1 MEQIMKDIEPLQ
13 LSNSGSVALGVMFFV
28 MSLICQYGAVIQR
41 VEKRLVFYDISEEK
55 RKRDEVMRVGV
66 IQASSQTDKNEI
78 LYEIVLRNAKQHEV
92 VNFGC
97 FPNENETYSYVDISI
112 EIGLLIA
119 SGAIDFVV
127 TGCSS
132 GQGMMLA
139 CNSIPGVLCGYTPT
153 PQDAFLFGR
162 INNGNAISVPL
173 GLNYGWAGEV
183 NLGYIME
190 ALFSTPFGTGY
201 PMEEAE
207 RKRKD
212 AALLK
217 RMRRHA
223 NVSFLS
229 LLQSFDEE
237 MICRNIRRDIVTDF
251 ILEKGKNAQIV
262 EFVKEYKH
270 E

>member
-1 MEQIMKDIEPLQ
+1 MTE
-13 LSNSGSVALGVMFFV
+13 S
-28 MSLICQYGAVIQR
+28 
-41 VEKRLVFYDISEEK
+41 EKL
-55 RKRDEVMRVGV
+55 RKQDEVIRVGV
-66 IQASSQTDKNEI
+66 IQASSQTDKNKI
-78 LYEIVLRNAKQHEV
+78 LYETVMKNAKQYEV

-97 FPNENETYSYVDISI
+97 FPNEKETYSYVDISI
-112 EIGLLIA
+112 QIGLLIA
-119 SGAIDFVV
+119 SGAINFVV

-139 CNSIPGVLCGYTPT
+139 CNSIPRVLCGYTPT

-183 NLGYIME
+183 NLGYIMD

-201 PMEEAE
+201 PRGEAE

-212 AALLK
+212 ATLLK

-223 NVSFLS
+223 NVPFLTF
-229 LLQSFDEE
+229 LQSCDEE
-237 MICRNIRRDIVTDF
+237 MICRNIRRNLVTDF
-251 ILEKGKNAQIV
+251 ILEKGTNVKIV
-262 EFVKEYKH
+262 EFVKAYNH
-270 E
+270 A

>member
-1 MEQIMKDIEPLQ
+1 
-13 LSNSGSVALGVMFFV
+13 
-28 MSLICQYGAVIQR
+28 
-41 VEKRLVFYDISEEK
+41 
-55 RKRDEVMRVGV
+55 MRIGV
-66 IQASSQTDKNEI
+66 IQASSQTGKNNI
-78 LYEIVLRNAKQHEV
+78 LYETVLRNAKQHEI

-97 FPNENETYSYVDISI
+97 FPNEKETYSYVDISI

-119 SGAIDFVV
+119 SGAIDFAV

-201 PMEEAE
+201 PMEDAE

-212 AALLK
+212 TALLK
-217 RMRRHA
+217 DMRRQA
-223 NVSFLS
+223 NVPFLSFL
-229 LLQSFDEE
+229 QSIDKE
-237 MICRNIRRDIVTDF
+237 MVCRNIRRDIITDF
-251 ILEKGKNAQIV
+251 ILQKGEDARIV
-262 EFVKEYKH
+262 EFVKGYRH

>member
-1 MEQIMKDIEPLQ
+1 
-13 LSNSGSVALGVMFFV
+13 
-28 MSLICQYGAVIQR
+28 
-41 VEKRLVFYDISEEK
+41 
-55 RKRDEVMRVGV
+55 MRIGV
-66 IQASSQTDKNEI
+66 IQASSQTGKNNI
-78 LYEIVLRNAKQHEV
+78 LYETVLRNAKQHEV

-97 FPNENETYSYVDISI
+97 FPNEKETYSYVDISI

-119 SGAIDFVV
+119 SGAIDFAV

-201 PMEEAE
+201 PMEDAE

-212 AALLK
+212 TALLK
-217 RMRRHA
+217 DMRRQA
-223 NVSFLS
+223 NVPFLSFL
-229 LLQSFDEE
+229 QSIDKE
-237 MICRNIRRDIVTDF
+237 MVCRNIKRDIITDF
-251 ILEKGKNAQIV
+251 ILQKGEDARIV
-262 EFVKEYKH
+262 EFVKGYRH

>member
-1 MEQIMKDIEPLQ
+1 
-13 LSNSGSVALGVMFFV
+13 
-28 MSLICQYGAVIQR
+28 
-41 VEKRLVFYDISEEK
+41 
-55 RKRDEVMRVGV
+55 MRIGV
-66 IQASSQTDKNEI
+66 IQASSQTGKNNI
-78 LYEIVLRNAKQHEV
+78 LYETVLRNAKQHEV

-97 FPNENETYSYVDISI
+97 FPNEKETYSYVDISI

-119 SGAIDFVV
+119 SGAIDFAV

-139 CNSIPGVLCGYTPT
+139 CNSISGVLCGYTPT

-201 PMEEAE
+201 PMEDAE

-212 AALLK
+212 TALLK
-217 RMRRHA
+217 DMRRQA
-223 NVSFLS
+223 NVPFLSFL
-229 LLQSFDEE
+229 QSIDKE
-237 MICRNIRRDIVTDF
+237 MVCRNIRRDIITDS
-251 ILEKGKNAQIV
+251 ILQKGEDARIV
-262 EFVKEYKH
+262 EFVKGYRH

>member
-1 MEQIMKDIEPLQ
+1 MKI
-13 LSNSGSVALGVMFFV
+13 
-28 MSLICQYGAVIQR
+28 
-41 VEKRLVFYDISEEK
+41 
-55 RKRDEVMRVGV
+55 GV
-66 IQASSQTDKNEI
+66 IQAVSQTDKNKI
-78 LYEIVLRNAKQHEV
+78 LYETVLKNAKQHEV
-92 VNFGC
+92 VNLGC
-97 FPNENETYSYVDISI
+97 FPNEKKMYSYVDISI

-173 GLNYGWAGEV
+173 GLNYGWAGEI
-183 NLGYIME
+183 NLNYIME
-190 ALFSTPFGTGY
+190 ALFSAPFGTGY
-201 PMEEAE
+201 PKEDAE

-217 RMRRHA
+217 KIRRHA
-223 NVSFLS
+223 NVPFLPFLKS
-229 LLQSFDEE
+229 LNKELVS
-237 MICRNIRRDIVTDF
+237 RNIRRDIVTDF
-251 ILEKGKNAQIV
+251 ILEKGENEEIV
-262 EFVKEYKH
+262 AYVRKESK
-270 E
+270 

>member
-1 MEQIMKDIEPLQ
+1 MRNNKDYITRRQ
-13 LSNSGSVALGVMFFV
+13 D
-28 MSLICQYGAVIQR
+28 GA
-41 VEKRLVFYDISEEK
+41 
-55 RKRDEVMRVGV
+55 MRIGV
-66 IQASSQTDKNEI
+66 IQASSQTGKNNI
-78 LYEIVLRNAKQHEV
+78 LYETVLRNAKQHEV

-97 FPNENETYSYVDISI
+97 FPNEKETYSYVDISI

-119 SGAIDFVV
+119 SGAIDFAV

-201 PMEEAE
+201 PMEDAE

-212 AALLK
+212 TALLK
-217 RMRRHA
+217 DMRRQA
-223 NVSFLS
+223 NVPFLSFL
-229 LLQSFDEE
+229 QSIDKE
-237 MICRNIRRDIVTDF
+237 MVCRNIRRDIITDS
-251 ILEKGKNAQIV
+251 ILQKGEDARIV
-262 EFVKEYKH
+262 EFVKGYRH

>member
-1 MEQIMKDIEPLQ
+1 M
-13 LSNSGSVALGVMFFV
+13 
-28 MSLICQYGAVIQR
+28 
-41 VEKRLVFYDISEEK
+41 
-55 RKRDEVMRVGV
+55 VGV
-66 IQASSQTDKNEI
+66 IQAGSQTDKNEI
-78 LYEIVLRNAKQHEV
+78 LYETVLRNAKQYEV

-97 FPNENETYSYVDISI
+97 FPNEKETYSYVDISL

-162 INNGNAISVPL
+162 INNGNVISVPL

-207 RKRKD
+207 RKRRD
-212 AALLK
+212 AELLK
-217 RMRRHA
+217 RIRTHA
-223 NVSFLS
+223 NVPLLRFLQN
-229 LLQSFDEE
+229 LDQK
-237 MICRNIRRDIVTDF
+237 IVRKNIRRDIVTDF
-251 ILEKGKNAQIV
+251 ILEKGEDAQII
-262 EFVKEYKH
+262 EFVKGYKH

>member
-1 MEQIMKDIEPLQ
+1 MKI
-13 LSNSGSVALGVMFFV
+13 
-28 MSLICQYGAVIQR
+28 
-41 VEKRLVFYDISEEK
+41 
-55 RKRDEVMRVGV
+55 GV
-66 IQASSQTDKNEI
+66 IQAGSQIDKNKI
-78 LYEIVLRNAKQHEV
+78 LYETVLKNAKQHEV

-97 FPNENETYSYVDISI
+97 FPNEKEMYSYVDISI

-162 INNGNAISVPL
+162 INNGNAVSVPL
-173 GLNYGWAGEV
+173 GLNYGWAGEI
-183 NLGYIME
+183 NLNYIME

-201 PMEEAE
+201 PLKEAE

-212 AALLK
+212 AVLLK
-217 RMRRHA
+217 RMKSHA
-223 NVSFLS
+223 NVSFLPF
-229 LLQSFDEE
+229 LQSIDEE
-237 MICRNIRRDIVTDF
+237 IICRNIRRDIVTDF
-251 ILEKGKNAQIV
+251 ILGKGKNVQIV
-262 EFVKEYKH
+262 EFVNEYKLH
-270 E
+270 DALVPLIWRTINE

>member
-1 MEQIMKDIEPLQ
+1 
-13 LSNSGSVALGVMFFV
+13 
-28 MSLICQYGAVIQR
+28 
-41 VEKRLVFYDISEEK
+41 
-55 RKRDEVMRVGV
+55 MRIGV
-66 IQASSQTDKNEI
+66 IQASSQTGKNNI
-78 LYEIVLRNAKQHEV
+78 LYETVLRNAKQHEV

-97 FPNENETYSYVDISI
+97 FPNEKETYSYVDISI

-119 SGAIDFVV
+119 SGAIDFAV

-201 PMEEAE
+201 PMEDAE

-212 AALLK
+212 TALLK
-217 RMRRHA
+217 DMRRQA
-223 NVSFLS
+223 NVPFLSFL
-229 LLQSFDEE
+229 QSIDKE
-237 MICRNIRRDIVTDF
+237 MVCRNIRRDIITDF
-251 ILEKGKNAQIV
+251 ILQKGEDARIV
-262 EFVKEYKH
+262 EFVKGYRH

>member
-1 MEQIMKDIEPLQ
+1 
-13 LSNSGSVALGVMFFV
+13 
-28 MSLICQYGAVIQR
+28 
-41 VEKRLVFYDISEEK
+41 
-55 RKRDEVMRVGV
+55 MRVGV

-78 LYEIVLRNAKQHEV
+78 LYETVLRNAKQHEV

-97 FPNENETYSYVDISI
+97 FPNEKETYSYVDISI

-119 SGAIDFVV
+119 SEAVDFVV

-183 NLGYIME
+183 SLGYIME

-207 RKRKD
+207 RKRRD
-212 AALLK
+212 AELLK
-217 RMRRHA
+217 RIRNHA
-223 NVSFLS
+223 NVPFLRF
-229 LLQSFDEE
+229 LQNLDQE
-237 MICRNIRRDIVTDF
+237 IVRKNIRRDIVTDF
-251 ILEKGKNAQIV
+251 ILEKGEDAQII
-262 EFVKEYKH
+262 EFVKGYKH

>member
-1 MEQIMKDIEPLQ
+1 
-13 LSNSGSVALGVMFFV
+13 
-28 MSLICQYGAVIQR
+28 
-41 VEKRLVFYDISEEK
+41 
-55 RKRDEVMRVGV
+55 MRIGV
-66 IQASSQTDKNEI
+66 IQASSQTGKNNI
-78 LYEIVLRNAKQHEV
+78 LYETVLRNAKQHEV

-97 FPNENETYSYVDISI
+97 FPDEKETYSYVDISI

-119 SGAIDFVV
+119 SGAIDFAV

-201 PMEEAE
+201 PMEDAE

-212 AALLK
+212 TALLK
-217 RMRRHA
+217 DMRRHA
-223 NVSFLS
+223 NVPFLPF
-229 LLQSFDEE
+229 LQYIDKE
-237 MICRNIRRDIVTDF
+237 MVCRNIKRDIVTDF
-251 ILEKGKNAQIV
+251 ILEKGKDARIV
-262 EFVKEYKH
+262 EFVKGYRYE
-270 E
+270 

>member
-1 MEQIMKDIEPLQ
+1 
-13 LSNSGSVALGVMFFV
+13 
-28 MSLICQYGAVIQR
+28 
-41 VEKRLVFYDISEEK
+41 
-55 RKRDEVMRVGV
+55 MRVGV
-66 IQASSQTDKNEI
+66 IQASSQTGKNNV
-78 LYEIVLRNAKQHEV
+78 LYETVLRNAKQHEV

-97 FPNENETYSYVDISI
+97 FPNEKETYSYVDISI

-119 SGAIDFVV
+119 GGAIDFVV

-183 NLGYIME
+183 NLGYIVE

-201 PMEEAE
+201 PMEDAE

-212 AALLK
+212 TALLK
-217 RMRRHA
+217 DMRRQA
-223 NVSFLS
+223 NVPFLSFL
-229 LLQSFDEE
+229 QSIDKE
-237 MICRNIRRDIVTDF
+237 MVCRNIRRDIITDF
-251 ILEKGKNAQIV
+251 ILQKGEDARIV
-262 EFVKEYKH
+262 EFVKGYRH

>member
-1 MEQIMKDIEPLQ
+1 
-13 LSNSGSVALGVMFFV
+13 
-28 MSLICQYGAVIQR
+28 
-41 VEKRLVFYDISEEK
+41 
-55 RKRDEVMRVGV
+55 MRVGV
-66 IQASSQTDKNEI
+66 IQASSQTGKNNV
-78 LYEIVLRNAKQHEV
+78 LYETVLRNAKQHEV

-97 FPNENETYSYVDISI
+97 FPNEKETYSYVDISI

-119 SGAIDFVV
+119 SGAIDFIV

-190 ALFSTPFGTGY
+190 ALFSSPFGTGY
-201 PMEEAE
+201 PMEAAE

-217 RMRRHA
+217 SMRRQA
-223 NVSFLS
+223 NVPFLAF
-229 LLQSFDEE
+229 LQSTDKE
-237 MICRNIRRDIVTDF
+237 MVCRNIRRDIVTDF
-251 ILEKGKNAQIV
+251 ILQKGEDARIV
-262 EFVKEYKH
+262 EFVKGYRH

>member
-1 MEQIMKDIEPLQ
+1 
-13 LSNSGSVALGVMFFV
+13 
-28 MSLICQYGAVIQR
+28 
-41 VEKRLVFYDISEEK
+41 
-55 RKRDEVMRVGV
+55 MRVGV

-78 LYEIVLRNAKQHEV
+78 LYETVLRNAKQHEV
-92 VNFGC
+92 VNLGC
-97 FPNENETYSYVDISI
+97 FPNEKEMYSYVDISI

-173 GLNYGWAGEV
+173 GLNYGWAGEI

-207 RKRKD
+207 RKRRD
-212 AALLK
+212 AELLK
-217 RMRRHA
+217 WIRNHA
-223 NVSFLS
+223 NVPLLRFLQN
-229 LLQSFDEE
+229 LDQEIL
-237 MICRNIRRDIVTDF
+237 RKNIRRDIVTDF
-251 ILEKGKNAQIV
+251 ILEKGINAQIV

>member
-1 MEQIMKDIEPLQ
+1 
-13 LSNSGSVALGVMFFV
+13 
-28 MSLICQYGAVIQR
+28 
-41 VEKRLVFYDISEEK
+41 
-55 RKRDEVMRVGV
+55 MRVGV
-66 IQASSQTDKNEI
+66 IQASSQTGKNNV
-78 LYEIVLRNAKQHEV
+78 LYETVLRNAKQHEV

-97 FPNENETYSYVDISI
+97 FPNEKETYSYVDISI

-119 SGAIDFVV
+119 SGAIDFIV

-190 ALFSTPFGTGY
+190 ALFSSPFGTGY
-201 PMEEAE
+201 PMEDAE

-217 RMRRHA
+217 SMRRQA
-223 NVSFLS
+223 NVPFLSFL
-229 LLQSFDEE
+229 QSTDKE
-237 MICRNIRRDIVTDF
+237 MVCRNIRRDIVTDF
-251 ILEKGKNAQIV
+251 ILQKGEDARIV
-262 EFVKEYKH
+262 EFVKGYRH

>member
-1 MEQIMKDIEPLQ
+1 
-13 LSNSGSVALGVMFFV
+13 
-28 MSLICQYGAVIQR
+28 
-41 VEKRLVFYDISEEK
+41 
-55 RKRDEVMRVGV
+55 MRIGV
-66 IQASSQTDKNEI
+66 IQASSQTGKNNI
-78 LYEIVLRNAKQHEV
+78 LYETVLRNAKQHEV

-97 FPNENETYSYVDISI
+97 FPNEKETYSYVDISI

-119 SGAIDFVV
+119 SGAIDFAV

-173 GLNYGWAGEV
+173 GLNYGWVGEV

-201 PMEEAE
+201 PMEDAE

-212 AALLK
+212 TALLK
-217 RMRRHA
+217 DMRRQA
-223 NVSFLS
+223 NVPFLSFL
-229 LLQSFDEE
+229 QSIDKE
-237 MICRNIRRDIVTDF
+237 MVCRNIRRDIVTDF
-251 ILEKGKNAQIV
+251 ILQKGEDARIV
-262 EFVKEYKH
+262 EFVKGYRH

>member
-1 MEQIMKDIEPLQ
+1 MTESE
-13 LSNSGSVALGVMFFV
+13 
-28 MSLICQYGAVIQR
+28 
-41 VEKRLVFYDISEEK
+41 VF
-55 RKRDEVMRVGV
+55 RKQDEVMRVGV
-66 IQASSQTDKNEI
+66 IQASSRIDKNKI
-78 LYEIVLRNAKQHEV
+78 LYETVLKNAKQYDV

-97 FPNENETYSYVDISI
+97 FPNEKETYSYVDISI
-112 EIGLLIA
+112 QIGLLIA
-119 SGAIDFVV
+119 SGAVNFVV

-132 GQGMMLA
+132 GQGIMLA

-173 GLNYGWAGEV
+173 GVNYGWLGEV

-201 PMEEAE
+201 PKEEAE

-223 NVSFLS
+223 NVSFFVPLRRPFS
-229 LLQSFDEE
+229 RLHKPVMKNTGQFCYFP
-237 MICRNIRRDIVTDF
+237 ICC
-251 ILEKGKNAQIV
+251 A
-262 EFVKEYKH
+262 
-270 E
+270 

>member
-1 MEQIMKDIEPLQ
+1 
-13 LSNSGSVALGVMFFV
+13 
-28 MSLICQYGAVIQR
+28 
-41 VEKRLVFYDISEEK
+41 
-55 RKRDEVMRVGV
+55 MRVGV
-66 IQASSQTDKNEI
+66 IQASSQTGKNNV
-78 LYEIVLRNAKQHEV
+78 LYETVLKNAKQHEV

-97 FPNENETYSYVDISI
+97 FPNEKETYSYVDISI

-119 SGAIDFVV
+119 SGAIDFIV

-190 ALFSTPFGTGY
+190 ALFSSPFGTGY
-201 PMEEAE
+201 PMEDAE

-217 RMRRHA
+217 SMRRQA
-223 NVSFLS
+223 NVPFLSFL
-229 LLQSFDEE
+229 QSTDKE
-237 MICRNIRRDIVTDF
+237 MVCWNIGRDIVTDF
-251 ILEKGKNAQIV
+251 ILEKGEDARIV
-262 EFVKEYKH
+262 EFVKGYRH

>member
-1 MEQIMKDIEPLQ
+1 
-13 LSNSGSVALGVMFFV
+13 
-28 MSLICQYGAVIQR
+28 
-41 VEKRLVFYDISEEK
+41 
-55 RKRDEVMRVGV
+55 MRIGV
-66 IQASSQTDKNEI
+66 IQAVSQTDKNKI
-78 LYEIVLRNAKQHEV
+78 LYETVLKNAKQHEV

-97 FPNENETYSYVDISI
+97 FPNEKEMYSYVDISI

-183 NLGYIME
+183 NLNYMME
-190 ALFSTPFGTGY
+190 ALFSDPLGTGY
-201 PMEEAE
+201 PKEDAE

-217 RMRRHA
+217 KIRRHA
-223 NVSFLS
+223 NVPFLPF
-229 LLQSFDEE
+229 LQSLNKELVS
-237 MICRNIRRDIVTDF
+237 RNIRRDIVTDF
-251 ILEKGKNAQIV
+251 ILEKGEKEEIV
-262 EFVKEYKH
+262 AYVRKESK
-270 E
+270 

>member
-1 MEQIMKDIEPLQ
+1 MKI
-13 LSNSGSVALGVMFFV
+13 
-28 MSLICQYGAVIQR
+28 
-41 VEKRLVFYDISEEK
+41 
-55 RKRDEVMRVGV
+55 GV
-66 IQASSQTDKNEI
+66 IQAGSQIDKNKI
-78 LYEIVLRNAKQHEV
+78 LYETVLKNAKQHEV

-97 FPNENETYSYVDISI
+97 FPNEKEMYSYVDISI

-173 GLNYGWAGEV
+173 GLNYGWAGEI
-183 NLGYIME
+183 NLNYIME
-190 ALFSTPFGTGY
+190 ALFSAPLGTGY
-201 PMEEAE
+201 PKEDAE
-207 RKRKD
+207 RKRRD

-217 RMRRHA
+217 KVRRHA
-223 NVSFLS
+223 NVPFLPF
-229 LLQSFDEE
+229 LQSLDKE
-237 MICRNIRRDIVTDF
+237 MVSRNIRRDIVTNF
-251 ILEKGKNAQIV
+251 ILEKGEKEEIV
-262 EFVKEYKH
+262 AYVRKESK
-270 E
+270 

>member
-1 MEQIMKDIEPLQ
+1 
-13 LSNSGSVALGVMFFV
+13 
-28 MSLICQYGAVIQR
+28 
-41 VEKRLVFYDISEEK
+41 
-55 RKRDEVMRVGV
+55 MRIGV
-66 IQASSQTDKNEI
+66 IQASSQTGKNNI
-78 LYEIVLRNAKQHEV
+78 LYETVLRNAKQHEV

-97 FPNENETYSYVDISI
+97 FPNEKETYSYVDIST

-119 SGAIDFVV
+119 SGAIDFAV

-201 PMEEAE
+201 PMEDAE

-212 AALLK
+212 TALLK
-217 RMRRHA
+217 DMRRQA
-223 NVSFLS
+223 NVPFLSFL
-229 LLQSFDEE
+229 QSIDKE
-237 MICRNIRRDIVTDF
+237 MVCRNIRRDIVTDF
-251 ILEKGKNAQIV
+251 ILQKGEDARIV
-262 EFVKEYKH
+262 EFVKGYRYE
-270 E
+270 

>member
-1 MEQIMKDIEPLQ
+1 M
-13 LSNSGSVALGVMFFV
+13 
-28 MSLICQYGAVIQR
+28 
-41 VEKRLVFYDISEEK
+41 VFYDISEEL

-66 IQASSQTDKNEI
+66 IQAGSQTDKNEI
-78 LYEIVLRNAKQHEV
+78 LYETVLKNAKQHEV

-97 FPNENETYSYVDISI
+97 FPNEKETYSYVDISI

-162 INNGNAISVPL
+162 INNGNVISVPL

-207 RKRKD
+207 RKRRD
-212 AALLK
+212 AELLK
-217 RMRRHA
+217 QIRNHA
-223 NVSFLS
+223 NVPFLRF
-229 LLQSFDEE
+229 LQNLDQE
-237 MICRNIRRDIVTDF
+237 IVRKNIRRDIVTDF
-251 ILEKGKNAQIV
+251 ILEKGEDAQIV
-262 EFVKEYKH
+262 EFVKGYKH

>member
-1 MEQIMKDIEPLQ
+1 MWKNNDHITRRQDGE
-13 LSNSGSVALGVMFFV
+13 
-28 MSLICQYGAVIQR
+28 
-41 VEKRLVFYDISEEK
+41 
-55 RKRDEVMRVGV
+55 MRVGV
-66 IQASSQTDKNEI
+66 IQASSQTGKNNV
-78 LYEIVLRNAKQHEV
+78 LYETVLRNAKQHEV

-97 FPNENETYSYVDISI
+97 FPNEKETYSYVDISI

-119 SGAIDFVV
+119 SGAIDFAV

-201 PMEEAE
+201 PMEDAE

-212 AALLK
+212 TALLK
-217 RMRRHA
+217 DMRRHA
-223 NVSFLS
+223 NVPFLPF
-229 LLQSFDEE
+229 LQCIDKE
-237 MICRNIRRDIVTDF
+237 MVCRNIKRDIVTDF
-251 ILEKGKNAQIV
+251 ILEKGKDARIV
-262 EFVKEYKH
+262 EFVKGYRYE
-270 E
+270 